1 MIAMMVM
8 QMNDSTVE
16 ISLNRYDELINIESR
31 MNVLV
36 DRICC
41 DKYISVVEILTII
54 GTQRAR
60 NFAAEVVEKDKNK
73 NEYSKFRRDWNESND

>member
-1 MIAMMVM
+1 M

-60 NFAAEVVEKDKNK
+60 NFASEVVEKDKNK

>member
-1 MIAMMVM
+1 
-8 QMNDSTVE
+8 MNDSTVE

-41 DKYISVVEILTII
+41 DKYNSFIEILTII
-54 GTQRAR
+54 STQIAR
-60 NFAAEVVEKDKNK
+60 NFAAEEIKKDKNK

>member
-1 MIAMMVM
+1 M

-60 NFAAEVVEKDKNK
+60 NFADEVVEKDKNK

>member
-1 MIAMMVM
+1 M

-60 NFAAEVVEKDKNK
+60 NFADEVVEKDKNK
-73 NEYSKFRRDWNESND
+73 NEYSKFRRDRNESND

>member
-1 MIAMMVM
+1 M

-60 NFAAEVVEKDKNK
+60 NYAAEVAEKDKNK
-73 NEYSKFRRDWNESND
+73 NEYRKLRRD

>member
-1 MIAMMVM
+1 M

-36 DRICC
+36 DKICC
-41 DKYISVVEILTII
+41 DKYISVVDILTII

-60 NFAAEVVEKDKNK
+60 NFADEVVEKDKNK

>member
-1 MIAMMVM
+1 M

-60 NFAAEVVEKDKNK
+60 NFSAEVVEKDKNK

>member
-1 MIAMMVM
+1 M

-60 NFAAEVVEKDKNK
+60 NFADEVVEKDKNK
-73 NEYSKFRRDWNESND
+73 NEYRKFRRDWNESND

>member
-1 MIAMMVM
+1 M

-16 ISLNRYDELINIESR
+16 LSLNRYDELINIESR

-60 NFAAEVVEKDKNK
+60 NFADEVVEKDKNK

>member
-1 MIAMMVM
+1 M

-36 DRICC
+36 DKICC

-60 NFAAEVVEKDKNK
+60 NFADEVVEKDKNK

>member
-1 MIAMMVM
+1 MIARMVM